1 MLPADP
7 IILLSYINTQLRDHY
22 ASLDALCA
30 DQDADKDAICAKL
43 ADVGYEYNAS
53 RKPVCVTVLITP
65 TCFRIGTLPRKV
77 RCCFW
82 VNRSAVC
89 CARHA

>member
-7 IILLSYINTQLRDHY
+7 IILLSYIHTQLRDHY

-30 DQDADKDAICAKL
+30 DQDAEKDAICANWPML
-43 ADVGYEYNAS
+43 AIIQ
-53 RKPVCVTVLITP
+53 RQPQPVCVTVLITP
-65 TCFRIGTLPRKV
+65 HVFARHFAPQGV

-82 VNRSAVC
+82 
-89 CARHA
+89 

>member
-30 DQDADKDAICAKL
+30 DQDADKDAVCAKL
-43 ADVGYEYNAS
+43 ADGFGFSGAPLREES
-53 RKPVCVTVLITP
+53 I
-65 TCFRIGTLPRKV
+65 F
-77 RCCFW
+77 
-82 VNRSAVC
+82 
-89 CARHA
+89 

>member
-30 DQDADKDAICAKL
+30 DRDADKDAICAKL
-43 ADVGYEYNAS
+43 ADVGYEYNTS
-53 RKPVCVTVLITP
+53 RNQFV
-65 TCFRIGTLPRKV
+65 
-77 RCCFW
+77 
-82 VNRSAVC
+82 
-89 CARHA
+89 

>member
-43 ADVGYEYNAS
+43 ADAAMN
-53 RKPVCVTVLITP
+53 TTP
-65 TCFRIGTLPRKV
+65 AATSLCNGVDHTHMFSHGTLPRKG
-77 RCCFW
+77 
-82 VNRSAVC
+82 
-89 CARHA
+89 

>member
-7 IILLSYINTQLRDHY
+7 IILLSYMRDHY

-53 RKPVCVTVLITP
+53 RNQFV
-65 TCFRIGTLPRKV
+65 
-77 RCCFW
+77 
-82 VNRSAVC
+82 
-89 CARHA
+89 

>member
-43 ADVGYEYNAS
+43 ADVGYEYNATS
-53 RKPVCVTVLITP
+53 LCNGVDHTHM
-65 TCFRIGTLPRKV
+65 FSHGTLPRKG
-77 RCCFW
+77 
-82 VNRSAVC
+82 
-89 CARHA
+89 

>member
-30 DQDADKDAICAKL
+30 DHDADKDAICAKL

-53 RKPVCVTVLITP
+53 RNQFV
-65 TCFRIGTLPRKV
+65 
-77 RCCFW
+77 
-82 VNRSAVC
+82 
-89 CARHA
+89 

>member
-7 IILLSYINTQLRDHY
+7 IILLSYINTQLRDYY

-53 RKPVCVTVLITP
+53 RNQFV
-65 TCFRIGTLPRKV
+65 
-77 RCCFW
+77 
-82 VNRSAVC
+82 
-89 CARHA
+89 